1 MTDIY
6 HYAVLG
12 GGVAGV
18 MLSLQLAR
26 LLPDSKIALLDNSP
40 SIRPRQTFSYFGRAP
55 LAIETLTG
63 CTLPKSSW
71 SSWTIQDSA
80 NTRLFNSS
88 KFCYNSIDSNDFF
101 ASLIQLINDC
111 PNVDLVKTQVISQKY
126 GNNHVAI
133 ATTTGS
139 VRAYQVFSSIPDD
152 KSSFALYQDFIGL
165 RLQSDAAVFDPQVA
179 TLMDF
184 TGDTKYGS
192 HFMYLLPDSTN
203 SALVESTL
211 YRPHGQNPK
220 EIEAFHR
227 EWLQRYISKLGTKI
241 QLTGEERGILPLS
254 AKPVDRFINPRTIAI
269 GSRGGMLRAS
279 TGYALQNIDNDCQM
293 IAECAARLSQTIELK
308 ASNFGTNLMSA
319 ITSNSRSQ
327 TQTGRLERLLDQAFI
342 QTLQNDACLFATM
355 IGQLANHV
363 EANRLAR
370 FLSQSATFYDLLLI
384 ARQIGCKQNLTLAT
398 INALCP
404 QGDHHECAHLKSA

>member
-6 HYAVLG
+6 HFAILG

-18 MLSLQLAR
+18 MLSLQLAK
-26 LLPDSKIALLDNSP
+26 LLPQYKIALLDNSW
-40 SIRPRQTFSYFGRAP
+40 SNRPRQTFSYFSKDP
-55 LAIETLTG
+55 LAIETATG
-63 CTLPKSSW
+63 CTLPKSSF
-71 SSWTIQDSA
+71 SSWIIQDSA

-88 KFCYNSIDSNDFF
+88 KFCYNSIDSTDFF
-101 ASLIQLINDC
+101 ATLIQLVKAC
-111 PNVDLVKTQVISQKY
+111 PNVDLIKTQVNSQKY
-126 GNNHVAI
+126 GTSHVEI

-139 VRAYQVFSSIPDD
+139 VRAYQVFSSIADD
-152 KSSFALYQDFIGL
+152 NSSAALYQDFVGL
-165 RLQSDAAVFDPQVA
+165 RLQSDTAVFDPQVA

-184 TGDTKYGS
+184 TGDTRYGS

-211 YRPHGQNPK
+211 YRPEGQNPK

-227 EWLQRYISKLGTKI
+227 EWLNRYIGKLGTKI
-241 QLTGEERGILPLS
+241 SQTGEERGVLPLS
-254 AKPVDRFINPRTIAI
+254 AKPVDRLINPRTIAI
-269 GSRGGMLRAS
+269 GSKGGMLRAS
-279 TGYALQNIDNDCQM
+279 TGYALQNIDNDCRI
-293 IAECAARLSQTIELK
+293 IAESAAQLSQTIGAN
-308 ASNFGTNLMSA
+308 ASNFGTNLIAA

-404 QGDHHECAHLKSA
+404 QGDRHECAHLKSA